1 MRVKRIGSTTAGLS
15 LIGVG
20 VVMIIAIFTRQQTF
34 LLEALRFWPV
44 ILIMLGL
51 EILLATYI
59 KTGTER
65 KYDIVSIILMLL
77 CVLLAFGCEAARL
90 AIEFYLR

>member
-15 LIGVG
+15 LVGVG
-20 VVMIIAIFTRQQTF
+20 VVMLIAIFTRQQEF

-59 KTGTER
+59 KSSAER

-77 CVLLAFGCEAARL
+77 CVMLAFGCEAARL
-90 AIEFYLR
+90 AMEFYWR